1 MKMGI
6 YWTYLK
12 IIDPNLIFNVDICMN
27 TKNFFPSS
35 NLIEISKKA
44 TILEKDQEFYLIND
58 WRDNRNP
65 KSLQQILNSYLRL
78 AISYARK
85 YSSYGLPIDDLIHEG
100 VLGIM
105 HALDKFDTSK
115 DFRLSTYA
123 SWWIR
128 ASIQDYILKN
138 WSVVRTGSTA
148 SQKALFFNLK
158 KIKHQIND
166 LSREFMGQDEIN
178 KVSDMLNVKSIEVQN
193 MESRLTGGDL
203 YLNQKVDNETEND
216 LMSLLA
222 DDRQNPEESY
232 EDLNDKKIKKDF
244 INQAIDTLN
253 EREKTIIRLRKFKE
267 KSITLDELGK
277 MLKISKER
285 VRQIETKAL
294 EKLKK
299 SLLEVSQQNK
309 EFFI

>member
-1 MKMGI
+1 MSS
-6 YWTYLK
+6 
-12 IIDPNLIFNVDICMN
+12 
-27 TKNFFPSS
+27 KNFFFSN
-35 NLIEISKKA
+35 NLIELSKKA
-44 TILEKDQEFYLIND
+44 SILEKEEEFELIND
-58 WRDNRNP
+58 WRDNKTPR
-65 KSLQQILNSYLRL
+65 SLQKILNSYLRL
-78 AISYARK
+78 AVSYARR

-105 HALDKFDTSK
+105 HALEKFDTSK

-158 KIKHQIND
+158 KIKQQIND
-166 LSREFMGQDEIN
+166 VSREFMGQNEIN
-178 KVSDMLNVKSIEVQN
+178 KVSNMLNVKSIDIQN

-203 YLNQKVDNETEND
+203 HLNQKVDSDSEND

-222 DDRQNPEESY
+222 DERQNPEETF
-232 EDLNDKKIKKDF
+232 EEFNDKNIKKDF
-244 INQAIDTLN
+244 INKAIDTLN
-253 EREKTIIRLRKFKE
+253 DREKTIISLRKFRE
-267 KSITLDELGK
+267 KSITLDELGQK
-277 MLKISKER
+277 LKISKER

-294 EKLKK
+294 EKLKR
-299 SLLEVSQQNK
+299 SLLEISNQNK

>member
-1 MKMGI
+1 M
-6 YWTYLK
+6 L
-12 IIDPNLIFNVDICMN
+12 N
-27 TKNFFPSS
+27 KNQFFSN
-35 NLIEISKKA
+35 NLIEFSKKA
-44 TILEKDQEFYLIND
+44 AILEKEEEFSLIND
-58 WRDNRNP
+58 WRDNRTP
-65 KSLQQILNSYLRL
+65 KSLQKILNSYLRL
-78 AISYARK
+78 AVSYARK

-105 HALDKFDTSK
+105 HALEKFDTSK

-158 KIKHQIND
+158 KIKQQIND
-166 LSREFMGQDEIN
+166 VSREFMGQEEID
-178 KVSDMLNVKSIEVQN
+178 KVSNMLNVKSIEVQN

-203 YLNQKVDNETEND
+203 HLNQKVDNETEND

-222 DDRQNPEESY
+222 DERQNPEESF
-232 EDLNDKKIKKDF
+232 EDFNDKNIKKVF
-244 INQAIDTLN
+244 INKAIDTLN
-253 EREKTIIRLRKFKE
+253 DREKIIIRLRKFKE

-277 MLKISKER
+277 KLKISKER

-299 SLLEVSQQNK
+299 SLLDISQQNK
-309 EFFI
+309 EFFV

>member
-1 MKMGI
+1 
-6 YWTYLK
+6 
-12 IIDPNLIFNVDICMN
+12 MN

-65 KSLQQILNSYLRL
+65 KSLQKILNSYLRL

-158 KIKHQIND
+158 KIKNQIND

-203 YLNQKVDNETEND
+203 YLNQKVDNENEND

-244 INQAIDTLN
+244 INEAIDTLN

>member
-1 MKMGI
+1 MAS
-6 YWTYLK
+6 
-12 IIDPNLIFNVDICMN
+12 
-27 TKNFFPSS
+27 KNFFFSN
-35 NLIEISKKA
+35 NLIELSKKA
-44 TILEKDQEFYLIND
+44 SILEKEEEFELIND
-58 WRDNRNP
+58 WRDNKTPR
-65 KSLQQILNSYLRL
+65 SLQKILNSYLRL

-105 HALDKFDTSK
+105 HALEKFDTSK

-158 KIKHQIND
+158 KIKQQIND
-166 LSREFMGQDEIN
+166 VSREFMGQNEIN
-178 KVSDMLNVKSIEVQN
+178 KVSNMLNVKSIDIQN

-203 YLNQKVDNETEND
+203 HLNQKVDSDSEND

-222 DDRQNPEESY
+222 DERQNPEETF
-232 EDLNDKKIKKDF
+232 EEFNDKNIKKDF
-244 INQAIDTLN
+244 INKAIDTLN
-253 EREKTIIRLRKFKE
+253 DREKTIIRLRKFRE
-267 KSITLDELGK
+267 KSITLDELGQK
-277 MLKISKER
+277 LKISKER

-294 EKLKK
+294 EKLKR
-299 SLLEVSQQNK
+299 SLLEISNQNK

>member
-1 MKMGI
+1 M
-6 YWTYLK
+6 
-12 IIDPNLIFNVDICMN
+12 VS
-27 TKNFFPSS
+27 KNFFFSN
-35 NLIEISKKA
+35 NLIELSKKA
-44 TILEKDQEFYLIND
+44 SILEKEEEFELIND
-58 WRDNRNP
+58 WRDNKTPR
-65 KSLQQILNSYLRL
+65 SLQKILNSYLRL
-78 AISYARK
+78 AVSYARK

-105 HALDKFDTSK
+105 HALEKFDTSK

-158 KIKHQIND
+158 KIKQQIND
-166 LSREFMGQDEIN
+166 VSREFMGQNEIN
-178 KVSDMLNVKSIEVQN
+178 KVSNMLNVKSIDIQN

-203 YLNQKVDNETEND
+203 YLNQKVGSDSEND

-222 DDRQNPEESY
+222 DERQNPEETF
-232 EDLNDKKIKKDF
+232 EEFNDKNIKKDF
-244 INQAIDTLN
+244 INKAIDTLN
-253 EREKTIIRLRKFKE
+253 DREKTIISLRKFRE

-277 MLKISKER
+277 KLKISKER

-294 EKLKK
+294 EKLKR
-299 SLLEVSQQNK
+299 SLLEISNQNK

>member
-1 MKMGI
+1 MASK
-6 YWTYLK
+6 
-12 IIDPNLIFNVDICMN
+12 NL
-27 TKNFFPSS
+27 FFSN
-35 NLIEISKKA
+35 NLIELSKKA
-44 TILEKDQEFYLIND
+44 AILEKDEEFKLIND
-58 WRDNRNP
+58 WRDNKTP
-65 KSLQQILNSYLRL
+65 KSLQKILSSYLRL
-78 AISYARK
+78 AVSYARK

-105 HALDKFDTSK
+105 HALEKFDTSK

-158 KIKHQIND
+158 KIKQQIND
-166 LSREFMGQDEIN
+166 VSREFMGQDEIN
-178 KVSDMLNVKSIEVQN
+178 KVSNLLNVKSIEVQN

-203 YLNQKVDNETEND
+203 HLNQKVDNDTEND

-222 DDRQNPEESY
+222 DDRQNPEESF
-232 EDLNDKKIKKDF
+232 EDYNDKNIKKDF
-244 INQAIDTLN
+244 INKAIDTLN
-253 EREKTIIRLRKFKE
+253 DREKTIIQQRKFRE
-267 KSITLDELGK
+267 KSITLDELGQT
-277 MLKISKER
+277 LKISKER

-299 SLLEVSQQNK
+299 SLLDISQQNK

>member
-1 MKMGI
+1 MK
-6 YWTYLK
+6 LK
-12 IIDPNLIFNVDICMN
+12 N
-27 TKNFFPSS
+27 NFFSN
-35 NLIEISKKA
+35 NLIELSKKA
-44 TILEKDQEFYLIND
+44 EILQKDDEFNLIND
-58 WRDNRNP
+58 WRDNKNP
-65 KSLQQILNSYLRL
+65 KALQRILDSYLRL

-105 HALDKFDTSK
+105 HALEKFDTSK

-158 KIKHQIND
+158 KIKQQIND
-166 LSREFMGQDEIN
+166 VSREFMGQNEID
-178 KVSDMLNVKSIEVQN
+178 KVSNMLKVKSIEVQN

-203 YLNQKVDNETEND
+203 YLNQKVDNESEND

-222 DDRQNPEESY
+222 DERENPEEIY
-232 EDLNDKKIKKDF
+232 EDFRDKKVKKDYISAAINTLND
-244 INQAIDTLN
+244 
-253 EREKTIIRLRKFKE
+253 REKTIINLRKFKE
-267 KSITLDELGK
+267 KSITLDELGQ

-299 SLLEVSQQNK
+299 ALLEISQENK
-309 EFFI
+309 EFFV

>member
-1 MKMGI
+1 M
-6 YWTYLK
+6 
-12 IIDPNLIFNVDICMN
+12 VS
-27 TKNFFPSS
+27 KNYFFSN
-35 NLIEISKKA
+35 NLIELSKKA
-44 TILEKDQEFYLIND
+44 AILEKDEEFNLIND
-58 WRDNRNP
+58 WRENKTP
-65 KSLQQILNSYLRL
+65 KSLQKILSSYLRL
-78 AISYARK
+78 AVSYARK

-105 HALDKFDTSK
+105 HALEKFDTSR

-158 KIKHQIND
+158 KIKQQINNV
-166 LSREFMGQDEIN
+166 SREFMGQEELN
-178 KVSDMLNVKSIEVQN
+178 KVSNMLNVKSIEVQN

-203 YLNQKVDNETEND
+203 HLNQKVDNDTEND

-222 DDRQNPEESY
+222 DERQNPEESF
-232 EDLNDKKIKKDF
+232 EELNDKNIKKDF
-244 INQAIDTLN
+244 ISKAIDTLN
-253 EREKTIIRLRKFKE
+253 EREKTIIRLRKFRE
-267 KSITLDELGK
+267 KSITLDELGQK
-277 MLKISKER
+277 LKISKER

-299 SLLEVSQQNK
+299 SLLEISHQNK

>member
-1 MKMGI
+1 M
-6 YWTYLK
+6 
-12 IIDPNLIFNVDICMN
+12 V
-27 TKNFFPSS
+27 TKNLFFSN
-35 NLIEISKKA
+35 NLIELSKKA
-44 TILEKDQEFYLIND
+44 AILEKDEEFRLIND
-58 WRDNRNP
+58 WRDNKTPR
-65 KSLQQILNSYLRL
+65 SLQKILNSYLRL
-78 AISYARK
+78 AVSYARK

-105 HALDKFDTSK
+105 HALEKFDTSK

-138 WSVVRTGSTA
+138 WSVVRSGSTA

-158 KIKHQIND
+158 KIKQQIND
-166 LSREFMGQDEIN
+166 VSREFMGQDEIN
-178 KVSDMLNVKSIEVQN
+178 KVSSMLNVKSLEVQN

-203 YLNQKVDNETEND
+203 HLNQKVDNETEND

-222 DDRQNPEESY
+222 DDRQNPEETY
-232 EDLNDKKIKKDF
+232 EDFSDKKIKNNF
-244 INQAIDTLN
+244 INKAIDTLN
-253 EREKTIIRLRKFKE
+253 DREKTIIRLRKFRE
-267 KSITLDELGK
+267 KSITLDELGQK
-277 MLKISKER
+277 LKISKER

-299 SLLEVSQQNK
+299 SLLEISQQSK

>member
-1 MKMGI
+1 M
-6 YWTYLK
+6 
-12 IIDPNLIFNVDICMN
+12 VA
-27 TKNFFPSS
+27 KNFSFSN
-35 NLIEISKKA
+35 NLIELSKKA
-44 TILEKDQEFYLIND
+44 AILEKDEEFYLIND
-58 WRDNRNP
+58 WRDNKTP
-65 KSLQQILNSYLRL
+65 KSLQKILNSYLRL
-78 AISYARK
+78 AVSYARK

-105 HALDKFDTSK
+105 HALEKFDTSK

-158 KIKHQIND
+158 KIKQQIND
-166 LSREFMGQDEIN
+166 VSREFMGQEELN
-178 KVSDMLNVKSIEVQN
+178 KVSNMLNVKSIEVQN

-203 YLNQKVDNETEND
+203 HLNQKVDNETEND

-222 DDRQNPEESY
+222 DERQNPEETY
-232 EDLNDKKIKKDF
+232 EDFNDKNIKKDF
-244 INQAIDTLN
+244 INKAIDTLN
-253 EREKTIIRLRKFKE
+253 DREKTIIRLRKFRE
-267 KSITLDELGK
+267 RSITLDELGQK
-277 MLKISKER
+277 LKISKER

-299 SLLEVSQQNK
+299 ALLDISQQNK
-309 EFFI
+309 EFFV

>member
-1 MKMGI
+1 MVSK
-6 YWTYLK
+6 
-12 IIDPNLIFNVDICMN
+12 N
-27 TKNFFPSS
+27 NFFSN
-35 NLIEISKKA
+35 NLIELSKKA
-44 TILEKDQEFYLIND
+44 AILEKDEEFYLIND
-58 WRDNRNP
+58 WRDNKTPR
-65 KSLQQILNSYLRL
+65 SLQKILNSYLRL
-78 AISYARK
+78 AVSYARK

-105 HALDKFDTSK
+105 HALEKFDTSK

-158 KIKHQIND
+158 KIKQQIND
-166 LSREFMGQDEIN
+166 ISREFMGQEEIN
-178 KVSDMLNVKSIEVQN
+178 KVSNILNVKSIEVQN

-203 YLNQKVDNETEND
+203 HLNQKVDNETEND

-222 DDRQNPEESY
+222 DERQNPEESF
-232 EDLNDKKIKKDF
+232 EEFNDKNIKKDF
-244 INQAIDTLN
+244 INKAIDTLN
-253 EREKTIIRLRKFKE
+253 EREKIIIRLRKFRE
-267 KSITLDELGK
+267 KSITLDELGQK
-277 MLKISKER
+277 LKISKER

-294 EKLKK
+294 EKLKR
-299 SLLEVSQQNK
+299 SLLDISQQKK
-309 EFFI
+309 EFFV

>member
-1 MKMGI
+1 MA
-6 YWTYLK
+6 
-12 IIDPNLIFNVDICMN
+12 F
-27 TKNFFPSS
+27 KNFSFSS
-35 NLIEISKKA
+35 NLIELSKKA
-44 TILEKDQEFYLIND
+44 AILEKDEEFRLIND
-58 WRDNRNP
+58 WRDNKTP
-65 KSLQQILNSYLRL
+65 KSLQKILNSYLRL
-78 AISYARK
+78 AVSYARK

-105 HALDKFDTSK
+105 HALEKFDTSR

-158 KIKHQIND
+158 KIKQQIND
-166 LSREFMGQDEIN
+166 VSREFMGQEELN
-178 KVSDMLNVKSIEVQN
+178 KVSNMLKVKSIEVQN

-203 YLNQKVDNETEND
+203 HLNQKVDNDTEND

-222 DDRQNPEESY
+222 DDRQNPEESF
-232 EDLNDKKIKKDF
+232 EDFNDKNIKKNF
-244 INQAIDTLN
+244 INKAINTLN
-253 EREKTIIRLRKFKE
+253 EREKTIVRLRKLRE
-267 KSITLDELGK
+267 KSITLDELGQ

-299 SLLEVSQQNK
+299 SLLDISQQNK

>member
-1 MKMGI
+1 M
-6 YWTYLK
+6 LSR
-12 IIDPNLIFNVDICMN
+12 NRLFSN
-27 TKNFFPSS
+27 
-35 NLIEISKKA
+35 NLIELSKKA
-44 TILEKDQEFYLIND
+44 AILEKEEEFYLIND
-58 WRDNRNP
+58 WRDNKTP
-65 KSLQQILNSYLRL
+65 KSLQKILNSYLRL
-78 AISYARK
+78 AVSYARK

-105 HALDKFDTSK
+105 HALEKFDTSK

-158 KIKHQIND
+158 KIKQQIND
-166 LSREFMGQDEIN
+166 VSREFLGQEELN
-178 KVSDMLNVKSIEVQN
+178 KVSNMLNVKSIEIQN

-203 YLNQKVDNETEND
+203 HLNQKVDNDTEND
-216 LMSLLA
+216 FMSLLA
-222 DDRQNPEESY
+222 DERQNPEETY
-232 EDLNDKKIKKDF
+232 EDFNDKNVKKDF

-253 EREKTIIRLRKFKE
+253 EREKTIIRLRKFRE
-267 KSITLDELGK
+267 RSITLDELGQK
-277 MLKISKER
+277 LKISKER

-294 EKLKK
+294 EKLRK
-299 SLLEVSQQNK
+299 SLLDISQQNK

>member
-1 MKMGI
+1 MI
-6 YWTYLK
+6 S
-12 IIDPNLIFNVDICMN
+12 
-27 TKNFFPSS
+27 KNFVFSN
-35 NLIEISKKA
+35 NLIELSKRA
-44 TILEKDQEFYLIND
+44 AILGKDEEFQLIND
-58 WRDNRNP
+58 WRENKTPR
-65 KSLQQILNSYLRL
+65 SLQKILNSYLRL
-78 AISYARK
+78 AVSYARK

-105 HALDKFDTSK
+105 HALEKFDTSR

-158 KIKHQIND
+158 KIKQQIND
-166 LSREFMGQDEIN
+166 ISREFMGQNEIN
-178 KVSDMLNVKSIEVQN
+178 KVSNMLNVKSIDVQN

-203 YLNQKVDNETEND
+203 HLNQKVDNDTEND

-222 DDRQNPEESY
+222 DDRQNPEETF
-232 EDLNDKKIKKDF
+232 EEFKDKKIKKDF
-244 INQAIDTLN
+244 INKAIDTLN
-253 EREKTIIRLRKFKE
+253 EREKTIIHLRKFRE

-277 MLKISKER
+277 KLKISKER

-294 EKLKK
+294 EKLKR
-299 SLLEVSQQNK
+299 SLLEISNQNK